1 MENVEVSVMSD
12 GEVNKDMWE
21 RFRED
26 KVITDTELAMMLNQA
41 HQVRIFL
48 QANRS
53 IYNLAL
59 LALYRDIDRLMS
71 IKFLRD
77 DCGYY
82 KNGSV
87 NV

>member
-21 RFRED
+21 RFREN
-26 KVITDTELAMMLNQA
+26 KEITDTELATMLNQA
-41 HQVRIFL
+41 FQVRIFL
-48 QANRS
+48 EANRT

-59 LALYRDIDRLMS
+59 LALYRDIDKLMN
-71 IKFLRD
+71 IKFFRD
-77 DCGYY
+77 DCGYS
-82 KNGSV
+82 KSGSV